1 MSSRRLEPIHQDEA
15 KRVLTPAML
24 VLLAAMAVGSC
35 VISLHVT
42 QRTPL
47 FVPDSAAYLS
57 AAQNLVSGKGITTG
71 FNTATS
77 RYHPA
82 QAAAIYGHVPLAQ
95 YGPLYPIILAL
106 AHDLRV
112 SVNNGVRTVGVVTL
126 VSFIGLVGVLA
137 ARMLNHRLSLVMVMV
152 LLCVAAPGLTLFGRW
167 VNPLGLSTFA
177 LSDLLFYVLVLASL
191 VAVEAW
197 LRTPNLGHV
206 AAVVLLIAGA
216 TLTRYAGVSLAA
228 VAALA
233 ALCEESW
240 APRRRLLNAG
250 VAAGSGLVAF
260 VGWDLVNE
268 TVFGATSPRTVVFHP
283 DSQLASQMLHIAGPW
298 FFPSGWSVGLTSWG
312 AIVIV
317 TGVLILCLWGPA
329 RDRVSKPTSETLEPP
344 FRCWRIGGLFVV
356 CYAGLLVITRT
367 WLDASLAIDNRILGP
382 LQIVLYL
389 LIASLLY
396 WAVRSRLST
405 GASGLWAIGA
415 VVIASCLVWIPNAA
429 SLSSELTLVAPTA
442 KTDMAVRTIPPSR
455 FIITDDA
462 PGLYLYYGHKSILL
476 PFRRYYTTNQVNRDF
491 HRDLQEVGK
500 LIRRKDGLVIVW
512 PMFSPSVATLVTEL
526 EQVSHL
532 VIVEHLPDGGV
543 ILAGHRP

>member
-1 MSSRRLEPIHQDEA
+1 
-15 KRVLTPAML
+15 
-24 VLLAAMAVGSC
+24 
-35 VISLHVT
+35 
-42 QRTPL
+42 
-47 FVPDSAAYLS
+47 
-57 AAQNLVSGKGITTG
+57 
-71 FNTATS
+71 
-77 RYHPA
+77 
-82 QAAAIYGHVPLAQ
+82 
-95 YGPLYPIILAL
+95 
-106 AHDLRV
+106 
-112 SVNNGVRTVGVVTL
+112 
-126 VSFIGLVGVLA
+126 
-137 ARMLNHRLSLVMVMV
+137 
-152 LLCVAAPGLTLFGRW
+152 
-167 VNPLGLSTFA
+167 
-177 LSDLLFYVLVLASL
+177 
-191 VAVEAW
+191 
-197 LRTPNLGHV
+197 
-206 AAVVLLIAGA
+206 
-216 TLTRYAGVSLAA
+216 
-228 VAALA
+228 
-233 ALCEESW
+233 
-240 APRRRLLNAG
+240 
-250 VAAGSGLVAF
+250 
-260 VGWDLVNE
+260 
-268 TVFGATSPRTVVFHP
+268 
-283 DSQLASQMLHIAGPW
+283 
-298 FFPSGWSVGLTSWG
+298 
-312 AIVIV
+312 
-317 TGVLILCLWGPA
+317 
-329 RDRVSKPTSETLEPP
+329 
-344 FRCWRIGGLFVV
+344 VV